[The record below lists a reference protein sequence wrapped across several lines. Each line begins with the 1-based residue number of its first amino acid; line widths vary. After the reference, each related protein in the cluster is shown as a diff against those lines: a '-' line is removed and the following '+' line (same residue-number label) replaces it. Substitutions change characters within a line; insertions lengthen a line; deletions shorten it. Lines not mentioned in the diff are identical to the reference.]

1 MFRHQVHSDESG
13 FVGAHVVSQGL
24 RRQVLVAVLGVT
36 LLPAS
41 GLPQTGSPL
50 TPEDGA
56 ALEPKLAQITAPVQ
70 AGGSP
75 LELEPVV
82 LYEREVNGYLR
93 FQAASSLPVGVADP
107 YLSLAADGRV
117 SAQASVD
124 LNAVGSSQPRG
135 ALDLLRYLGGVVP
148 VTASGT
154 LKTQGGQGLLEVEAV
169 TVGGIPVPVSVLHE
183 LVRHYSRSD
192 TEPDGVDL
200 STPFVL
206 PYLIAEV
213 RVTSGQAVVVR

>member
-1 MFRHQVHSDESG
+1 M
-13 FVGAHVVSQGL
+13 VSRGL

-41 GLPQTGSPL
+41 VLPQTGSPL

-75 LELEPVV
+75 LEPVV

-107 YLSLAADGRV
+107 YLSLDDDGRV

-192 TEPDGVDL
+192 TQPDGVDL

>member
-13 FVGAHVVSQGL
+13 VVEAHVVSRGL
-24 RRQVLVAVLGVT
+24 RRLVAVLGVA

-41 GLPQTGSPL
+41 VLAQTGSPL

-56 ALEPKLAQITAPVQ
+56 ALEPKLAQITAPAQV
-70 AGGSP
+70 GGSP
-75 LELEPVV
+75 LEPVV
-82 LYEREVNGYLR
+82 LYEREINGYLR

-107 YLSLAADGRV
+107 YLSLDDDGHV

-124 LNAVGSSQPRG
+124 LSAIGSSQPRG
-135 ALDLLRYLGGVVP
+135 ALDLLRYFGGVVP
-148 VTASGT
+148 VTASGI
-154 LKTQGGQGLLEVEAV
+154 LKTESGQGLLEVEAV

-192 TEPDGVDL
+192 TQPDGVDL
-200 STPFVL
+200 STPFAL

-213 RVTSGQAVVVR
+213 RVTSGQAVVGR